1 MNYPNSINDLI
12 ECYKR
17 LPGIGE
23 KTAERMALA
32 TLKFD
37 EKTIHQFSQTLNNLK
52 KIKRCKKCNNY
63 TEDDLCVICKDDS
76 REKNIICVVEEPKNI
91 NMFEKTKSFN
101 GVYHVLN
108 GLISPLDGINPS
120 DINLDSLFK

>member
-37 EKTIHQFSQTLNNLK
+37 EKRDVKNAIITLK
-52 KIKRCKKCNNY
+52 MIY
-63 TEDDLCVICKDDS
+63 V
-76 REKNIICVVEEPKNI
+76 
-91 NMFEKTKSFN
+91 
-101 GVYHVLN
+101 
-108 GLISPLDGINPS
+108 
-120 DINLDSLFK
+120 